1 MISFASD
8 TYWVFWREI
17 KHLLRQ
23 RFRIFMTI
31 FQPILWL
38 TLMGN
43 VFQRI
48 AQVPGF
54 PADSY
59 LNYMAPGIIVMV
71 TLFGGVFGGMTLIWD
86 RRLGFLQKMMAA
98 PISRTSIIFGKMLS
112 IAIQTIFQA
121 SIIFIVALIMDV
133 DFNTG
138 IGGFTIM
145 LILASMLCLVFAGI
159 SLSLAAISTSHE
171 TLIAAVNLL
180 TMPMMF
186 TSNAM
191 MPLDMMPNWLQNIA
205 NYNPITYAV
214 NPIRS
219 LFLTGYDWTAINTA
233 GIMLSL
239 FTIFLT
245 TLAVYLFRKNVNI

>member
-1 MISFASD
+1 MTFFSD
-8 TYWVFWREI
+8 TYWVFWREM

-48 AQVPGF
+48 SSVPGF

-59 LNYMAPGIIVMV
+59 LNYMAPGIVVMV

-86 RRLGFLQKMMAA
+86 RRIGFLQKMMAA

-112 IAIQTIFQA
+112 IAVQTVFQA
-121 SIIFIVALIMDV
+121 SIIFIVALFMNV
-133 DFNTG
+133 NFSSG
-138 IGGFTIM
+138 FGGFTIM
-145 LILASMLCLVFAGI
+145 LLLASLLCLVFAGI
-159 SLSLAAISTSHE
+159 SLSLASISASHE

-191 MPLDMMPNWLQNIA
+191 MPLEMMPSWLKSIA
-205 NYNPITYAV
+205 SYNPITYAV

-219 LFLTGYDWTAINTA
+219 LFLTGFDWPAISTA
-233 GIMLSL
+233 GIMLGF
-239 FTIFLT
+239 FTIMLT
-245 TLAVYLFRKNVNI
+245 SLAVYLFKKNISL

>member
-1 MISFASD
+1 MKNFLND
-8 TYWVFWREI
+8 TYWIFWREM

-48 AQVPGF
+48 ANVPGF
-54 PADSY
+54 PTNSY
-59 LNYMAPGIIVMV
+59 LNYMAPGIVVMV

-86 RRLGFLQKMMAA
+86 RRLGFLQKMVAA
-98 PISRTSIIFGKMLS
+98 PISRTSIILGKMLA
-112 IAIQTIFQA
+112 IAAQTVFQV
-121 SIIFIVALIMDV
+121 SVIFIVALVMNV
-133 DFNTG
+133 SFSG
-138 IGGFTIM
+138 GVGGFLIM
-145 LILASMLCLVFAGI
+145 IILASLLCLVFAGI
-159 SLSLAAISTSHE
+159 SLSLGAISASHE

-191 MPLDMMPNWLQNIA
+191 MPLQMMPDWLSNIA
-205 NYNPITYAV
+205 KYNPITYAV

-219 LFLTGYDWTAINTA
+219 LFLTGYDWISILEA
-233 GIMLSL
+233 GLMLGLSSVL
-239 FTIFLT
+239 LT
-245 TLAVYLFRKNVNI
+245 SVAVFLFRKNMTM

>member
-1 MISFASD
+1 
-8 TYWVFWREI
+8 
-17 KHLLRQ
+17 
-23 RFRIFMTI
+23 
-31 FQPILWL
+31 
-38 TLMGN
+38 
-43 VFQRI
+43 
-48 AQVPGF
+48 
-54 PADSY
+54 
-59 LNYMAPGIIVMV
+59 MV